1 MITVTAELR
10 ISEGKEAE
18 ALAAI
23 EKLVA
28 GVNQNEPGALTYTWH
43 RDLKDPLQILVYEVY
58 ADEEATKVHRESEHQ
73 AEFNKAFSRASGVFD
88 PGSVKISRFERIA
101 AIDR

>member
-1 MITVTAELR
+1 MITVTFEVR

-28 GVNQNEPGALTYTWH
+28 GVNREEPGALMYSWH
-43 RDLKDPLQILVYEVY
+43 RDLEDSAQVLVYEVY
-58 ADEEATKVHRESEHQ
+58 ADEEATKVHRASEHL
-73 AEFNKAFSRASGVFD
+73 ALFKKAFASGIFEPD
-88 PGSVKISRFERIA
+88 SVKISRFERIA

>member
-1 MITVTAELR
+1 MIIVTAELR
-10 ISEGKEAE
+10 INEGKETE

-28 GVNQNEPGALTYTWH
+28 SVERDEPGVLTYAWH
-43 RDLKDPLQILVYEVY
+43 RDLKEAARIFVYEVY